1 MAATFQPEGRELDDK
16 AASMF
21 PLFASEGSNQL
32 DSKQLMT
39 ALTEIGALHGVGRQ
53 RLGELTQKPCIY
65 RHGHYTESVK
75 TQTFPQ
81 SLSG

>member
-1 MAATFQPEGRELDDK
+1 MAAAFHPEGRELDDK

-21 PLFASEGSNQL
+21 PLFASEGARQL

-53 RLGELTQKPCIY
+53 RLGESRFKPIGCGS
-65 RHGHYTESVK
+65 RLVQCT
-75 TQTFPQ
+75 
-81 SLSG
+81 